1 MTTRPTY
8 RLDDL
13 RIDLERQRVERDG
26 VVLDVAGLSFQLLRF
41 LLEAGDRVVGFDALI
56 AGVWAPAVVNEE
68 TVTQRVKLLRQA
80 LGDDGRNP
88 RYIRSVR
95 GRGYQLCGVP
105 RAEEPPA
112 DGTPVARS
120 AAPRAR
126 AVAGIAIAAVVAL
139 CAYAWH
145 AAQAPAPAPVA
156 VDARLERARYYADIG
171 QADNN
176 DRAIALYEEVL
187 AGAPHDVAA
196 TLGLSHA
203 LSARMCLYNA
213 GPESAER
220 ARDLAHGVLATTPD
234 NALAHAALAYADDC
248 RGEVDAAIGEYER
261 AVALDPAGRD
271 DARASAA
278 NLYVERGRLADALAA
293 NVVVEHNGT
302 KLRFLDLQIARNLD
316 LLGFAAAAER
326 RYARIFELYPDNVF
340 GNVAYPRFLFTQGRY
355 AEAEAALA
363 TAKSRPLHP
372 QVHLLAGEV
381 ALVRGDRVGALAAF
395 EQAANLRPHQSLPRA
410 LADLY
415 AARPDL
421 PALAQRADEIA
432 RDAGDN
438 PDGWIEVALLRV
450 QNHAG
455 AVHALRRA
463 VAGGFRD
470 AAWLRASPLFRA
482 LADDPGFAEVVD
494 AIGRAVVAERGKVLA
509 APWLPA
515 DLLSAVAATP

>member
-1 MTTRPTY
+1 MTAASTY

-95 GRGYQLCGVP
+95 GRGYQLCSVP
-105 RAEEPPA
+105 RLETTPA
-112 DGTPVARS
+112 DTVSVVRR

-126 AVAGIAIAAVVAL
+126 AVAGIAIVTVVAL
-139 CAYAWH
+139 GAYALY
-145 AAQAPAPAPVA
+145 AARARVPVM
-156 VDARLERARYYADIG
+156 VDARLERARYYAGIG
-171 QADNN
+171 QAENN
-176 DRAIALYEEVL
+176 DRAIALYEDVL
-187 AGAPHDVAA
+187 IAAPRDVAA

-213 GPESAER
+213 SPESAER
-220 ARDLAHGVLATTPD
+220 ARELARRVLATTPD

-293 NVVVEHNGT
+293 NVVVERNGT
-302 KLRFLDLQIARNLD
+302 RLRFLDLQIARNLD

-363 TAKSRPLHP
+363 SAKSRPLHP
-372 QVHLLAGEV
+372 QAHLLAGEL
-381 ALVRGDRVGALAAF
+381 ALIRGDRAGALAAF
-395 EQAANLRPHQSLPRA
+395 EQASSLRPHQSLPRA

-415 AARPDL
+415 AATPDW
-421 PALAQRADEIA
+421 PTLARRADEIA
-432 RDAGDN
+432 RDADVG
-438 PDGWIEVALLRV
+438 PDSWIEVALLRV
-450 QNHAG
+450 QDHAG
-455 AVHALRRA
+455 AIDALRRA

-470 AAWLRASPLFRA
+470 AAWLRASPLFRPF
-482 LADDPGFAEVVD
+482 ADDPGFAEVVD
-494 AIGRAVVAERGKVLA
+494 AIGRAVVAERDKVLA

-515 DLLSAVAATP
+515 DLLNAASATP